1 MFLSWQLASDTM
13 ARDKNQEK
21 MLQYSSVREN
31 SPPVFLPRHGENVDN
46 GCLHWQWNQPETST
60 LFHATPET
68 PAFGAMFGKSAAMQA
83 VFKLIAQVAATD
95 ATVLVQGETGTG
107 KELVARAIHQN
118 SARRHKPF
126 VAINCAALSENL
138 LESELFGHE
147 KGAFTGAVK
156 SKPGRFELADG
167 GVLFLDEVGD
177 IPLSTQIKLLR
188 VIQEKAFE
196 RVGGTETIRT
206 DFRIISATNKNL
218 KKAIREGAFREDLY
232 YRLNVLPV
240 VLTPLRERKEDIPLL
255 VRSFVDRFVKI
266 NHKRIEG
273 IALAAMSMLLRY
285 PWPGNVRELEN
296 VLERAVVLCDGPQI
310 EVSHLL
316 FLTQES
322 EYEFLNFA
330 VQQRLQESEL
340 TKLYAHLILNE
351 QEGNKK
357 EACKILGINF
367 RTLQNR
373 LSVYKENFACP

>member
-1 MFLSWQLASDTM
+1 
-13 ARDKNQEK
+13 
-21 MLQYSSVREN
+21 
-31 SPPVFLPRHGENVDN
+31 
-46 GCLHWQWNQPETST
+46 
-60 LFHATPET
+60 
-68 PAFGAMFGKSAAMQA
+68 
-83 VFKLIAQVAATD
+83 
-95 ATVLVQGETGTG
+95 
-107 KELVARAIHQN
+107 
-118 SARRHKPF
+118 
-126 VAINCAALSENL
+126 
-138 LESELFGHE
+138 
-147 KGAFTGAVK
+147 
-156 SKPGRFELADG
+156 
-167 GVLFLDEVGD
+167 
-177 IPLSTQIKLLR
+177 LR

>member
-1 MFLSWQLASDTM
+1 M

-31 SPPVFLPRHGENVDN
+31 SPPVFLPRNGDNANNGFFHQRWNLPEN
-46 GCLHWQWNQPETST
+46 ST
-60 LFHATPET
+60 RFHAIPET
-68 PAFGAMFGKSAAMQA
+68 PVFGAMLGKSAAMQA
-83 VFKLIAQVAATD
+83 VFKLITQVAATN

-118 SARRHKPF
+118 SPRRHKPL
-126 VAINCAALSENL
+126 VAINCAALTENL
-138 LESELFGHE
+138 MESELFGHE
-147 KGAFTGAVK
+147 KGAFTGADK
-156 SKPGRFELADG
+156 RKPGRFELADG
-167 GVLFLDEVGD
+167 GALFLDEVGD
-177 IPLSTQIKLLR
+177 IPLSTQVKLLR

-196 RVGGTETIRT
+196 YVGGTETIRA
-206 DFRIISATNKNL
+206 DFRIISATSKNL
-218 KKAIREGAFREDLY
+218 KKAVQEGAFREDLY
-232 YRLNVLPV
+232 YRLNVLPI

-255 VRSFVDRFVKI
+255 VQSFVDRFAKT

-273 IALAAMSMLLRY
+273 ITPAAMAMLLRY

-296 VLERAVVLCDGPQI
+296 VLERAVVLCDSPQI
-310 EVSHLL
+310 EVRHLL

-340 TKLYAHLILNE
+340 TKLYAHLVLDE

-373 LSVYKENFACP
+373 LSL